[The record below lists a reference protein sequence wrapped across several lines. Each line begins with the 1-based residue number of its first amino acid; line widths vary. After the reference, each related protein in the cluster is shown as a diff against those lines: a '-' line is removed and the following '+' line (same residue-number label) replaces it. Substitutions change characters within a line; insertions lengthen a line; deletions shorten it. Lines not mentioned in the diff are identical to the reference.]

1 MFWCRVIPRIVQ
13 YSLLVSPVN
22 QWFKESFRLGI
33 VIEPVDSNSF
43 AMKNKS
49 DLIETAHDIQ
59 NVPQTQLDNR
69 LAKSKPVKLGWTTEE
84 TERIS
89 IVLNE
94 LLANYSVHYQKLRNY
109 HWNVKGPDFFDLH
122 DQFELQYNEA
132 RDNIDAIAERIRVFG
147 KTPLSTMKDYLE
159 ISEIKET
166 TSELKSDIM
175 VRELLSDYRILLQS
189 MFLVVDVAVE
199 QSDSGTEEMIKK
211 FINSIE
217 KHHWMLS
224 AFLSK

>member
-1 MFWCRVIPRIVQ
+1 MQ
-13 YSLLVSPVN
+13 TEN
-22 QWFKESFRLGI
+22 
-33 VIEPVDSNSF
+33 
-43 AMKNKS
+43 
-49 DLIETAHDIQ
+49 DIQ

-69 LAKSKPVKLGWTTEE
+69 LAKSKPVKLGWSSEE
-84 TERIS
+84 TERIA

-109 HWNVKGPDFFDLH
+109 HWNVRGSDFFDLH
-122 DQFELQYNEA
+122 VEFETQYNEA
-132 RDNIDAIAERIRVFG
+132 RDNIDAVAERIRVFG

-166 TSELKSDIM
+166 STDLKSDIM
-175 VRELLSDYRILLQS
+175 VREILSDYRILLQY
-189 MFLVVDVAVE
+189 MFSVVGVAID
-199 QSDSGTEEMIKK
+199 QNDSGTEEMIKQ
-211 FINSIE
+211 FINGVE